1 MAQNERGKITFGHT
15 RSGLIN
21 TMAITSLKL
30 KGFKSFGTQ
39 CGFEFS
45 KNFTAIVGP
54 NGSGKSNILDALK
67 WILGEGSASG
77 LRITKQSDLL
87 FQGSVSTKAAND
99 AEVILKLENEDKNDK
114 GVLRRVYAQDTG
126 ALLYFDGK
134 KILLQ
139 DLDKIKSRFNLEGEG
154 FALIGQGEISDTIHQ
169 RPKERRKQFD
179 ALFGIEH
186 YRQKRDDSIKKLA
199 DAENESI
206 RIKTLIEELNV
217 RRGEIA
223 DEVNVAIEAQGILDE
238 LDALR
243 KDYYFFRRL
252 SIEHEQGDYE
262 LKRHMVNTKLDDFN
276 KWLKFWNN
284 ALNFYE
290 EKLSADTSGNLFLSK
305 LENITKQKNSV
316 HTKAFQL
323 ATQIKE
329 IRARRGQL
337 QDELE
342 NLNIQ
347 KQALYQERERTNG
360 ENEKLRSELEIKTK
374 EFDEREKIFND
385 ARKKTQS
392 EIARRKKIFD
402 DTAELKLKRSRLE
415 ADISALEKSA
425 LTNSDEI
432 TQLEDERQKTQI
444 SIDDLTSQKNSVEE
458 KFTDLSV
465 LCRDKNSIVQSYRRE
480 LANLETQYGNLSNTD
495 IFTGVYPEPV
505 RVILKAAEKNLINS
519 KPEAVAD
526 VFVCSSPDVAEAIE
540 AFLGSRQYWLLVEK
554 LEQAQEGIDFLK
566 ANKAG
571 RATYLALE
579 RCRTRSIDTRINT
592 NAKGI
597 VGWAMDLIKTDD
609 RWRNAVSHLMGDL
622 LIVEDFAT
630 AGALMR
636 ENVKFPIATLEG
648 EVFATSGTVSGG
660 ASRQKAGAVMARQ
673 KLDELNRQL
682 ESLRNSI
689 ALSKENLAKAL
700 NDEAKTRK
708 EFEETSNVL
717 DEIKSNL
724 NAAQRNIKSLS
735 EGIERLINERDT
747 NSEKEKN
754 LRAELKSSSAKLF
767 ELGKEIET
775 LPDIHEENY
784 ELAIT
789 PLKNELRLLRERL
802 NVTKTLSDRIEG
814 EYKSVSSRIERAEK
828 EISSGIDTE
837 KSNRSELRGLACE
850 KKKFYLEELT
860 LRTEISEH
868 DSEFSNARKK
878 ANKIRKKIDRTKA
891 NISTVNNELSIIDG
905 KISHVESELNQLTEL
920 WEEKYPYSQ
929 SEARKIEGGRELTSS
944 LRKLE
949 RELKSLGK
957 YNLGA
962 LSEDQSLTDRV
973 DFLTEQLDDV
983 ETSAQELK
991 NLIGDTDSQVEKSF
1005 TNSMSKVDARFNE
1018 LFQRLFGGGEA
1029 RLILQ
1034 PGESIW
1040 DRGVEIFARPPGKK
1054 LQSISQLSG
1063 GEQSLTS
1070 IALIFATLEAA
1081 GTPLAV
1087 LDEVDAALDEY
1098 NLIRFADLAKDY
1110 SQSIQIIAMTH
1121 RRATMERANL
1131 IYGVTMIEPG
1141 LTATV
1146 GINPENYA

>member
-1 MAQNERGKITFGHT
+1 
-15 RSGLIN
+15 
-21 TMAITSLKL
+21 MAISSLKL
-30 KGFKSFGTQ
+30 KGFKSFGRQ

-87 FQGSVSTKAAND
+87 FQGSASTQASNN
-99 AEVILKLENEDKNDK
+99 AEVILKLENENDK
-114 GVLRRVYAQDTG
+114 GTLRRVYAQDTG

-179 ALFGIEH
+179 ALFGIER
-186 YRQKRDDSIKKLA
+186 YRERREDSIKKLA

-206 RIKTLIEELNV
+206 RIKTLIDELNI
-217 RRGEIA
+217 RREEIA
-223 DEVNVAIEAQGILDE
+223 DEVKIAIEAQGILDE

-252 SIEHEQGDYE
+252 SIEHEQGDYD
-262 LKRHMVNTKLDDFN
+262 LKRHIVNSRLEDFS
-276 KWLKFWNN
+276 KWLRAWNN

-290 EKLSADTSGNLFLSK
+290 DKLSEDTSGNLFLSQ
-305 LENITKQKNSV
+305 LDSITTQKNSV
-316 HTKAFQL
+316 HRKAFQF
-323 ATQIKE
+323 ATQIRE
-329 IRARRGQL
+329 IKLRRVEL
-337 QDELE
+337 QNELE
-342 NLNIQ
+342 TLNIQ
-347 KQALYQERERTNG
+347 KQALYQERERTNSEH
-360 ENEKLRSELEIKTK
+360 ENLSHELEDKTK

-385 ARKKTQS
+385 ARKKTQN
-392 EIARRKKIFD
+392 EIARRKNILD

-415 ADISALEKSA
+415 ADIAALEKTRE
-425 LTNSDEI
+425 TNSDEI
-432 TQLEDERQKTQI
+432 TQLENERDNIKNKI
-444 SIDDLTSQKNSVEE
+444 EKLNSQKNSVEE
-458 KFTDLSV
+458 KFTNLSV
-465 LCRDKNSIVQSYRRE
+465 LCQQKNSEVQSYRRE
-480 LANLETQYGNLSNTD
+480 LTHLETQYGNLSATD

-505 RVILKAAEKNLINS
+505 RVILKAAEKNLIHS
-519 KPEAVAD
+519 KPQAAAD
-526 VFVCSSPDVAEAIE
+526 VFVCSSPEVAEAIE
-540 AFLGSRQYWLLVEK
+540 AFLGGRQYWLLVHK
-554 LEQAQEGIDFLK
+554 LEEAQEGIDFLK
-566 ANKAG
+566 NNNAG

-579 RCRTRSIDTRINT
+579 RCRTRGIDTRINIK
-592 NAKGI
+592 ARGI
-597 VGWAMDLIKTDD
+597 IGWAMDLITVTNEWHD
-609 RWRNAVSHLMGDL
+609 AISHLMGDL
-622 LIVEDFAT
+622 LIVEDFTT
-630 AGALMR
+630 ASSLVR
-636 ENVKFPIATLEG
+636 EGVKFPIATLEG

-660 ASRQKAGAVMARQ
+660 ASRQKAGAVIAHQ
-673 KLDELNRQL
+673 KLDELNKQL
-682 ESLRNSI
+682 ENLRNLI
-689 ALSKENLAKAL
+689 AISKGNLEIAI
-700 NDEAKTRK
+700 NNEAKTRR
-708 EFEETSNVL
+708 EFENISNEL
-717 DEIKSNL
+717 DDIKTNL
-724 NAAQRNIKSLS
+724 NAEQRNLKSITS
-735 EGIERLINERDT
+735 VIDRLINEHET
-747 NSEKEKN
+747 NSNKEKT
-754 LRAELKSSSAKLF
+754 LREQLDNTVKKLLEF
-767 ELGKEIET
+767 EEEIKI
-775 LPDIHEENY
+775 LPDIQEENY
-784 ELAIT
+784 ELVIT

-802 NVTKTLSDRIEG
+802 NVTKTLFDRVDS
-814 EYKSVSSRIERAEK
+814 EYKNVNSRIDKAEE
-828 EISSGIDTE
+828 EISSGYKIE
-837 KSNRSELRGLACE
+837 KTNRAELQKLSLE
-850 KKKFYLEELT
+850 KKKFHAEEIR
-860 LRTEISEH
+860 LRDEISKH
-868 DSEFSNARKK
+868 DDAFSFARKRT
-878 ANKIRKKIDRTKA
+878 NKIRKKIDKANA
-891 NISTVNNELSIIDG
+891 NISNVNNELSTIDG
-905 KISHVESELNQLTEL
+905 KISHIESELNQLIEI
-920 WEEKYPYSQ
+920 WDEKYPYNQ
-929 SEARKIEGGRELTSS
+929 NQAQQIEKGRELTSS

-962 LSEDQSLTDRV
+962 LSEDQSLTDRI

-983 ETSAQELK
+983 ETSTQELK
-991 NLIGDTDSQVEKSF
+991 NLIEDTDTQVEKSF
-1005 TNSMSKVDARFNE
+1005 TNSMAKVDNRFNE

-1034 PGESIW
+1034 SGENIW

-1054 LQSISQLSG
+1054 LQNISQLSG

-1110 SQSIQIIAMTH
+1110 SESIQIIAMTH

-1146 GINPENYA
+1146 GINPENYV